1 MATADCGQTVVVNE
15 SGEGSGK
22 DRLLKIREFNS
33 KQLLNVHTDM
43 TTGKT
48 RGAGFP
54 MRFSEGL
61 GSSSPLNQFP
71 PRERK
76 SGLKIGQI
84 NRNHICK

>member
-1 MATADCGQTVVVNE
+1 MVVNE

-22 DRLLKIREFNS
+22 DGLLKIREFNS

-48 RGAGFP
+48 RGTGFP

-61 GSSSPLNQFP
+61 GSSPLNQFP

-76 SGLKIGQI
+76 SGLKIAQR